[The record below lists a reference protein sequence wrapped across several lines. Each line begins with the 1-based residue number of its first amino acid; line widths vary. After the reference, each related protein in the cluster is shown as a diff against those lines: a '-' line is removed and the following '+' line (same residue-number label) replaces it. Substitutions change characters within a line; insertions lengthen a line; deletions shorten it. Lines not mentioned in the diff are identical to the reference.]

1 MINYYHNEY
10 KYVNIVV
17 EGKNYKLRR
26 KLARRPIN
34 VFSSFGSFVNDI

>member
-1 MINYYHNEY
+1 MINYYNNEY

-26 KLARRPIN
+26 KLARRLLM
-34 VFSSFGSFVNDI
+34 FFLFGSFVNDI